1 MLNRRGVFKSRA
13 AAVDLAAIVG
23 GADTRSTDSLD
34 VDIDPDNLIQQRNMN
49 RFSVRFKR
57 LHAEI
62 SVCSLIVAAGI
73 TAILAL
79 GLAGC
84 VESTSDVQHGEAATP
99 ARVRVM
105 TAQQYANMI
114 ADVFGAD
121 VKPGTPLPPLRRNVD
136 GLLATSAASIGL
148 TAGQLLQVQRAAATV
163 AMQVVDNGNPELQVP
178 AHREYLVPCKP
189 VDASAADDVCARKF
203 IRSVGRL
210 LFRRPLGAEQ
220 IEDLVGKAHSASEVQ
235 KNFYA
240 GLSGVLEGMLL
251 DPQVIL
257 IVDTTESDPS
267 HPGSRRLDGFAL
279 ASRLSFFLWNS
290 VPDDTLLK
298 AAESGEL
305 NTPRG
310 RARMVDNMLAS
321 PRLQNG
327 IRAFFDDMFGFDD
340 FDTLSKDPSVYPNVS
355 GAALKDA
362 REQTL
367 RTVVELLLKQNG
379 DYRDLFTSR
388 TTFMSQALAVIYGVP
403 ASPGWTRY
411 EFPAGS
417 PRVGLLTQVS
427 FLALHAHP
435 ARSSP
440 TLRGKALREIL
451 FCQKVPPP
459 PPNVDFSIIEDP
471 SANFRTA
478 RERLAAHRSNPVC
491 AGCHKIT
498 DPTGLALEN
507 FDGGGRFRTAERGV
521 AIDVSGS
528 FDGRDFT
535 DVQGLGQIVHDQPA
549 LPACLVRRIYS
560 YGTGGTVTAASE
572 PELVRLTQGFAAAGY
587 RVPELLRSIAL
598 SDGFSRIAESTASPA
613 G

>member
-1 MLNRRGVFKSRA
+1 
-13 AAVDLAAIVG
+13 
-23 GADTRSTDSLD
+23 
-34 VDIDPDNLIQQRNMN
+34 
-49 RFSVRFKR
+49 
-57 LHAEI
+57 
-62 SVCSLIVAAGI
+62 
-73 TAILAL
+73 
-79 GLAGC
+79 
-84 VESTSDVQHGEAATP
+84 
-99 ARVRVM
+99 M
-105 TAQQYANMI
+105 TAQQYANMV
-114 ADVFGAD
+114 ADIFGTD
-121 VKPGTPLPPLRRNVD
+121 IKPGTPLPPMRRNVD
-136 GLLATSAASIGL
+136 GLLATSASSIGL
-148 TAGQLLQVQRAAATV
+148 TVGQLLQMQRAAATV
-163 AMQVVDNGNPELQVP
+163 ATQVVDNGNPEMQVP
-178 AHREYLVPCKP
+178 AHRAYLVPCTP
-189 VDASAADDVCARKF
+189 VDPSAADDLCASKF

-210 LFRRPLGAEQ
+210 LFRRPLGGDQ
-220 IEDLVGKAHSASEVQ
+220 IQNLVEKARSASEVQ

-240 GLSGVLEGMLL
+240 GLSAVLEGMLI
-251 DPQVIL
+251 DPQVVL
-257 IVDTTESDPS
+257 IIDSTEPDPS
-267 HPGSRRLDGFAL
+267 RPGGRRLDSFAL

-290 VPDDTLLK
+290 VPDDALLK

-305 NTPRG
+305 NKPSG
-310 RARMVDNMLAS
+310 RARVVDSMLAS

-367 RTVVELLLKQNG
+367 RTVVEHLVKQNG

-388 TTFMSQALAVIYGVP
+388 VTFMSQPLAAIYGVS
-403 ASPGWTRY
+403 AAPGWTRY

-440 TLRGKALREIL
+440 TLRGKALREVL
-451 FCQKVPPP
+451 LCQKVPPP

-471 SANFRTA
+471 GANFRTA

-507 FDGGGRFRTAERGV
+507 FDGGGRFRSTERGA

-528 FDGRDFT
+528 FDGREFT
-535 DVQGLGQIVHDQPA
+535 DVHGLGQAIHDQPA

-560 YGTGGTVTAASE
+560 YGTVGTMSAANE
-572 PELVRLTQGFAAAGY
+572 PELARLTQGFSATGY
-587 RVPELLRSIAL
+587 RVPALLRSIAL
-598 SDGFSRIAESTASPA
+598 SEGFSRIAESVGTSRAT
-613 G
+613 GL